1 LKKYTEYDHLIVV
14 KKVWLRLKNGDI
26 LASKACLAHGEMLS
40 ALWNS
45 RDGANVKENPFDIG
59 KIIIRNS
66 YP

>member
-1 LKKYTEYDHLIVV
+1 MIEEIYRIGSFSCHDKSIATSQ
-14 KKVWLRLKNGDI
+14 NGDI
-26 LASKACLAHGEMLS
+26 LAHGEMLS

-45 RDGANVKENPFDIG
+45 RDDANVKENPFDIG